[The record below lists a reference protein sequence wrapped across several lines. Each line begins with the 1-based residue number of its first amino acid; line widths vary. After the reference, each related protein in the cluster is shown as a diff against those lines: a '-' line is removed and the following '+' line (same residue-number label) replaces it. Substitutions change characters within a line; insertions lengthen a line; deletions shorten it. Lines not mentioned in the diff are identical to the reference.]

1 LIGHPREIGGVSGN
15 ATVFPETASYNG
27 PMKKRSGWLASIGA
41 VLSENGGPWGNRG
54 GGGDDGSSGGG
65 RPNPWS
71 RPPGGDRPRGGGG
84 GPGPSAVDQILAKLR
99 ELFGGSGGGFPRP
112 GGVTIWPYVAVAF
125 VALWLALTSMHRI
138 GPEQAGVITT
148 LGKYSRTLGPGV
160 GFSLPA
166 PFERVQK
173 IDIQAIRTI
182 PIGQPGGDDN
192 LVLTGDQNLVD
203 LAYAVRWSVKPGAA
217 EQYLFQLADPEQTIS
232 EVAES
237 AMRAVLANFTLI
249 DAIGPGRNDVEQRVR
264 ETMQVILDDYKA
276 GVQIQ
281 GVSISQADPPSA
293 VNEAFKEVTAAQQRV
308 QSNLN
313 EARTYAQQ
321 VVARAQG
328 DAEAFNKV
336 YEQYKLAPEV
346 TRRRMYYETMERVL
360 SKVDKTIVEA
370 PGVTPYLPL
379 PQLQRRPAEG
389 AAR

>member
-1 LIGHPREIGGVSGN
+1 MPLF
-15 ATVFPETASYNG
+15 FPKALPIMAVMN
-27 PMKKRSGWLASIGA
+27 KRSGWLASIGA
-41 VLSENGGPWGNRG
+41 VLSENGGPWGGRG
-54 GGGDDGSSGGG
+54 GGDGEGSGGGG
-65 RPNPWS
+65 RPSPWS
-71 RPPGGDRPRGGGG
+71 RPPGDGSRGRGGR
-84 GPGPSAVDQILAKLR
+84 PGPSAVDQILAKLR
-99 ELFGGSGGGFPRP
+99 ELFGGPGGGFPRP
-112 GGVTIWPYVAVAF
+112 GGVVIWPYVGLAF
-125 VALWLALTSMHRI
+125 LCLWLAMTSIHRI

-160 GFSLPA
+160 SFSLPA
-166 PFERVQK
+166 PIERVQK

-203 LAYAVRWSVKPGAA
+203 LAYTVRWSVKPGAA
-217 EQYLFQLADPEQTIS
+217 EQYLFQLADPEQTIG

-249 DAIGPGRNDVEQRVR
+249 QAIGPGRNEVEQRVS
-264 ETMQVILDDYKA
+264 ETMQSILDDYKA

-281 GVSISQADPPSA
+281 GVSINQADPPSL
-293 VNEAFKEVTAAQQRV
+293 VNDAFKEVTAAQQRV

-328 DAEAFNKV
+328 EAESFNKV
-336 YEQYKLAPEV
+336 YEQYRLAPEV

-389 AAR
+389 AAQ

>member
-1 LIGHPREIGGVSGN
+1 
-15 ATVFPETASYNG
+15 
-27 PMKKRSGWLASIGA
+27 M
-41 VLSENGGPWGNRG
+41 LSENGGPWGNRG
-54 GGGDDGSSGGG
+54 GGDGDGSGGGG

-71 RPPGGDRPRGGGG
+71 RPPGNDRPRGGGG
-84 GPGPSAVDQILAKLR
+84 RPGPSALDQILAKLR
-99 ELFGGSGGGFPRP
+99 ELFGGPSGGFPRP
-112 GGVTIWPYVAVAF
+112 GGLSIWPYVALAF
-125 VALWLALTSMHRI
+125 LVLWLTLTSIHRI
-138 GPEQAGVITT
+138 GPEQAGVITR

-160 GFSLPA
+160 SFSLPA
-166 PFERVQK
+166 PIERVQK

-217 EQYLFQLADPEQTIS
+217 EQYLFQLADPEQTIG

-249 DAIGPGRNDVEQRVR
+249 DAIGPGRNEVEQRVR
-264 ETMQVILDDYKA
+264 ETMQAILDDYKA

-281 GVSISQADPPSA
+281 GVSISQADPPTA

-321 VVARAQG
+321 VIARAQG
-328 DAEAFNKV
+328 EAESFNKV

-379 PQLQRRPAEG
+379 PQLQRRPTEG
-389 AAR
+389 AAQ